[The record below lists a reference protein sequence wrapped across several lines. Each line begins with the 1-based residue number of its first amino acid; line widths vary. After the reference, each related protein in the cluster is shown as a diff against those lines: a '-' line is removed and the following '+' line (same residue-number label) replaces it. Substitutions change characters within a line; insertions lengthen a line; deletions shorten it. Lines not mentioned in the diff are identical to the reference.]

1 MVWSRTMT
9 NFKNSVMGAIVP
21 LMMTAIPAHA
31 QLIDLDLGL
40 GDLFGVGLC
49 VGGGCD
55 DDFESPDDE
64 LTLAGPNVS
73 ILFNDT
79 SDAPAALNDWRI
91 EINESGAAGQDFFG
105 ITDVTGGQQPFRIMG
120 GAPGN
125 GFILDAVGNVGLGTQ
140 FPMRDLHVTASDSPG
155 IRFEQTS
162 GGPGAQVWDV
172 VANEENFLIVD
183 VTNNKVPYVIK
194 ADAPNDSLTIT
205 ETGRVG
211 FGVTAPEEQLHIR
224 SNAPDTD
231 AFALFD
237 ANGSG
242 SDSAFRLR
250 QNGLIPTTWEFRNQ
264 QDSGRLNVGIAG
276 GNTPFKI
283 DDVAD
288 NNLLR
293 LGANGQSDVV
303 RVTGRLLVNDVALSV
318 PDYVFKDDYVLRPLA
333 EVKSFIDENSH
344 LPEVPSEKEIA
355 EGGVDMTGMQMA
367 LLKKVEELTLYTLQ
381 QEDAITAQKEEN
393 DNLRDR
399 LARVEALL
407 TE

>member
-1 MVWSRTMT
+1 MTIFRKSLIAAILPLTMT
-9 NFKNSVMGAIVP
+9 VVP
-21 LMMTAIPAHA
+21 AQA
-31 QLIDLDLGL
+31 QLIDIDLDLG
-40 GDLFGVGLC
+40 DLLGVGLC
-49 VGGGCD
+49 IGGGCD

-79 SDAPAALNDWRI
+79 SVSPAPLNDWRI
-91 EINESGAAGQDFFG
+91 NINDNDPTGDSYFA
-105 ITDVTGGQQPFRIMG
+105 ITDVTGGQQPFRIMA

-125 GFILDAVGNVGLGTQ
+125 GFILDDTGHVGLGTQ
-140 FPMRDLHVTASDSPG
+140 FPMRDLHLTATDSPG
-155 IRFEQTS
+155 IRLEQTA
-162 GGPGAQVWDV
+162 GGPGAQIWDV
-172 VANEENFLIVD
+172 VANESNFLIVD
-183 VTNNKVPYVIK
+183 VTHTKIPYVIE
-194 ADAPNDSLTIT
+194 ADAPNDSLIIT

-211 FGVTAPEEQLHIR
+211 FGVAAPEEQLHIR

-242 SDSAFRLR
+242 SDAAFRLR

-283 DDVAD
+283 DDQAD

-293 LGANGQSDVV
+293 LGANGQTDVV
-303 RVTGRLLVNDVALSV
+303 RITGRLLVNDVALSV
-318 PDYVFKDDYVLRPLA
+318 PDYVFKDDYVLRPLS
-333 EVKSFIDENSH
+333 EVKAFIDQNSH
-344 LPEVPSEKEIA
+344 LPEVPSEKDIA
-355 EGGVDMTGMQMA
+355 DGGVDMTGMQMA

-381 QEDAITAQKEEN
+381 QEDAITAQKQEN
-393 DNLRDR
+393 SDLRDR